1 MDEGLSFE
9 QALKRLE
16 TINETLQKG
25 GMPLEEMIALFEEGA
40 SIAKICHEKLNKAEL
55 KLSQVQTMFE
65 NDDESGEPDK

>member
-16 TINETLQKG
+16 TITETLQKG

-40 SIAKICHEKLNKAEL
+40 SIAKICHERLNKAEL
-55 KLSQVQTMFE
+55 KLSEVQTMFE
-65 NDDESGEPDK
+65 QETENEESA

>member
-16 TINETLQKG
+16 TITETLQKG

-40 SIAKICHEKLNKAEL
+40 SIVKICHERLNKAEL
-55 KLSQVQTMFE
+55 KLSEVQTLFDT
-65 NDDESGEPDK
+65 DDESGESAS

>member
-16 TINETLQKG
+16 TITETLQKG

-40 SIAKICHEKLNKAEL
+40 DLAKTCHERLNKAEL
-55 KLSQVQTMFE
+55 KLQEVQTMFE
-65 NDDESGEPDK
+65 QETESEESA

>member
-16 TINETLQKG
+16 TITENLQKG

-40 SIAKICHEKLNKAEL
+40 SIAKICHEKLNRAEL
-55 KLSQVQTMFE
+55 KLSEVQTMFE
-65 NDDESGEPDK
+65 KDTESEEPD

>member
-16 TINETLQKG
+16 TITDTLQKG

-40 SIAKICHEKLNKAEL
+40 ALAKRCHDRLNKAEL
-55 KLSQVQTMFE
+55 KLSEVQTMFE
-65 NDDESGEPDK
+65 QDEKGKEAA